1 LVLHR
6 PVHQARVQRISKKQF
21 KNNFS
26 GITNLGVGGFMRTRI
41 LKTLS
46 VCAVLLFCAASFAFA
61 AVECN
66 FDPTDYGWDI
76 NNPEVWAN
84 KVATIEITCTE
95 NGLPVSDHT
104 AEFTL
109 TLNKGPIDNYSPIQ
123 ILSVFS
129 TPTDSSGKAYIN
141 VPLIHVQATSG
152 EYAGQYIHL
161 CPFDDVNCA
170 IQETPAN
177 NSLAA
182 SKTSSEIIPATS
194 NIVYDI

>member
-1 LVLHR
+1 
-6 PVHQARVQRISKKQF
+6 
-21 KNNFS
+21 
-26 GITNLGVGGFMRTRI
+26 MRTRI

-109 TLNKGPIDNYSPIQ
+109 TLNKGPIDNPGWPPKIPQSW
-123 ILSVFS
+123 
-129 TPTDSSGKAYIN
+129 
-141 VPLIHVQATSG
+141 PLENPPSIKSR
-152 EYAGQYIHL
+152 
-161 CPFDDVNCA
+161 
-170 IQETPAN
+170 
-177 NSLAA
+177 
-182 SKTSSEIIPATS
+182 
-194 NIVYDI
+194 